1 MADSPPLLV
10 TSALPYANGPL
21 HLGHIVEHVQSDI
34 YVRFQRLLGR
44 DVLYVGAADTHGTPI
59 ELSARKQG
67 LDPAVM
73 VESVRQSHAPE
84 DAVFDI
90 SLDTYYT
97 TNWEKNRLFCERIY
111 AALKAGNHVFA
122 KNVEQFFCE
131 VDKRFLPD

>member
-1 MADSPPLLV
+1 MAESTPLLV

-59 ELSARKQG
+59 ELSARKAG

-73 VESVRQSHAPE
+73 VEQVRQQHAKD
-84 DAVFDI
+84 DADFDI
-90 SLDTYYT
+90 SLDIYYT
-97 TNWEKNRLFCERIY
+97 TNSEENRQFSERIY
-111 AALKAGNHVFA
+111 GALKAGNHVFE
-122 KNVEQFFCE
+122 KQVDQFYCE
-131 VDKRFLPD
+131 VDK